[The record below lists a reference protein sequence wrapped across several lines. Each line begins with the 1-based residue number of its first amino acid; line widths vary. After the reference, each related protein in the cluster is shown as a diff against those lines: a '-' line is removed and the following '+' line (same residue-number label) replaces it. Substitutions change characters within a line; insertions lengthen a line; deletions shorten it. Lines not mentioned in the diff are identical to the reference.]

1 MGFTP
6 AEIDQMTV
14 WEFMA
19 CSKGY
24 VAAHGG
30 KEKPGLGDMEDH
42 ELRGLGIEGF

>member
-1 MGFTP
+1 MGFAP
-6 AEIDQMTV
+6 AVIDQMTV

-30 KEKPGLGDMEDH
+30 GRSSGGDLSEDD
-42 ELRGLGIEGF
+42 LREMGVKGF